1 MGYLVDGVWQDLP
14 RDTRKTGG
22 EFIRPESVF
31 RDRVTADGSSGFKAE
46 AGRYHLYVSLACP
59 WAHRTV
65 IFRKLKG
72 LEPAISLSV
81 VDPYMDDAHGWMFSE
96 RPGCIPDTVNGA
108 AYLYEIYLKARPD
121 FSGRVTV
128 PVLWDKT
135 RGTIVNNESSEII
148 RMLNR
153 EFDALAERALPDM
166 YPPELRP
173 EIDRWNEFI
182 YRTVNN
188 GVYRAGFATAQE
200 KYEHAVGELFDA
212 LERLERHL
220 GTNRYLCGERI
231 TEADWRLFTTL
242 VRFDAVYHYHFKCNL
257 RRLRDYRHLWAYT
270 RELYQVP
277 GVASSVDFRHIKE
290 HYYRSQKE
298 VNPSQIVPAGPVL
311 DFSEPHGRDKRPM
324 PAEAGT

>member
-1 MGYLVDGVWQDLP
+1 MGYLVEGVWKDLP

-65 IFRKLKG
+65 IFRGLKG
-72 LEPAISLSV
+72 LEKAISLSI
-81 VDPYMDDAHGWMFSE
+81 VDPLMDVNGWTFSE

-108 AYLYEIYLKARPD
+108 SYLYEIYLKVRPH

-135 RGTIVNNESSEII
+135 LGTIVNNESSQII
-148 RMLNR
+148 RMLDR
-153 EFDALAERALPDM
+153 EFDPFVEGGTKSLPDM
-166 YPPELRP
+166 VPEELRP
-173 EIDRWNEFI
+173 EIDRWNELI

-200 KYEHAVGELFDA
+200 KYERAVGELFA
-212 LERLERHL
+212 TFETLERHL
-220 GTNRYLCGERI
+220 AKSRYLCGDRV

-257 RRLRDYRHLWAYT
+257 RRLRDYPNLWAYA

-277 GVASSVDFRHIKE
+277 GVEATVDMWHIKE

-298 VNPSQIVPAGPVL
+298 VNPSQIVPVGPIV
-311 DFSEPHGRDKRPM
+311 DFSEPHGRR
-324 PAEAGT
+324 

>member
-1 MGYLVDGVWQDLP
+1 MGYLVEGVWKDLP

-65 IFRKLKG
+65 IFRGLKG
-72 LEPAISLSV
+72 LEKAISLSI
-81 VDPYMDDAHGWMFSE
+81 VDPLMDVNGWTFSE

-108 AYLYEIYLKARPD
+108 SYLYEIYLKVRPD

-135 RGTIVNNESSEII
+135 LGTIVNNESSQII
-148 RMLNR
+148 RMLDR
-153 EFDALAERALPDM
+153 EFDPFVEGGTKSLPDM
-166 YPPELRP
+166 VPEELRP
-173 EIDRWNEFI
+173 EIDRWNELI

-200 KYEHAVGELFDA
+200 KYERAVGELFA
-212 LERLERHL
+212 TFETLERHL
-220 GTNRYLCGERI
+220 AKSRYLCGDRI

-257 RRLRDYRHLWAYT
+257 RRLRDYPNLWAYA

-277 GVASSVDFRHIKE
+277 GVEATVDMWHIKE

-298 VNPSQIVPAGPVL
+298 VNPSQIVPVGPIV
-311 DFSEPHGRDKRPM
+311 DFSEPHGRR
-324 PAEAGT
+324 

>member
-1 MGYLVDGVWQDLP
+1 MGYLVEGLWKDLP

-22 EFIRPESVF
+22 EFLRPESVF
-31 RDRVTADGSSGFKAE
+31 RGRVTADGSSGFKAE

-72 LEPAISLSV
+72 LEKAISLSI
-81 VDPYMDDAHGWMFSE
+81 VDPLMDVNGWTFSE

-108 AYLYEIYLKARPD
+108 SYLYEIYLKAQPG

-128 PVLWDKT
+128 PALWDKA

-153 EFDALAERALPDM
+153 EFDAFAERPGAKSLPDM
-166 YPPELRP
+166 VPPELLP
-173 EIDRWNEFI
+173 EIERWNELI

-188 GVYRAGFATAQE
+188 GVYRAGFASVQE
-200 KYEHAVGELFDA
+200 KYEMAVGELFA
-212 LERLERHL
+212 TL
-220 GTNRYLCGERI
+220 GTLESHLAGSRYLCGGRI

-257 RRLRDYRHLWAYT
+257 RRLRDYSNLWAYA

-277 GVASSVDFRHIKE
+277 GVAATVDMWHIKE

-298 VNPSQIVPAGPVL
+298 VNPSQVVPVGPVV
-311 DFSEPHGRDKRPM
+311 DFSEPHGRR
-324 PAEAGT
+324 

>member
-1 MGYLVDGVWQDLP
+1 MGYLVEGIWKDLP
-14 RDTRKTGG
+14 RETRKTGG

-31 RDRVTADGSSGFKAE
+31 RDWVRADGASGFKADS
-46 AGRYHLYVSLACP
+46 GRYHLYVSLACP
-59 WAHRTV
+59 WAHRTI

-72 LEPAISLSV
+72 LEKAISLSV
-81 VDPYMDDAHGWMFSE
+81 VDPLMGVNGWEFSE
-96 RPGCIPDTVNGA
+96 RPGCTPDAANGA
-108 AYLYEIYLKARPD
+108 AYLYEIYLKARPG

-128 PVLWDKT
+128 PTLWDKA
-135 RGTIVNNESSEII
+135 RATIVNNESSEII

-153 EFDALAERALPDM
+153 EFDAFATRSLPDM

-173 EIDRWNEFI
+173 EIDRWNELV

-188 GVYRAGFATAQE
+188 GVYRAGFATAQD
-200 KYEHAVGELFDA
+200 KYERAVGDLFA
-212 LERLERHL
+212 TLEALERHL
-220 GTNRYLCGERI
+220 TGSRYLCGGRL

-257 RRLRDYRHLWAYT
+257 RRLRDYPSLWAYT

-277 GVASSVDFRHIKE
+277 GVAATVDLQHIKE

-298 VNPSQIVPAGPVL
+298 VNPSQVVPVGPEI
-311 DFSEPHGRDKRPM
+311 DFTGPHGRERLAAR
-324 PAEAGT
+324 AESSR

>member
-1 MGYLVDGVWQDLP
+1 MGYLVEGVWKDLP

-22 EFIRPESVF
+22 EFVRPESTF

-72 LEPAISLSV
+72 LEKAISLSV
-81 VDPYMDDAHGWMFSE
+81 VDPLMGANGWEFSE
-96 RPGCIPDTVNGA
+96 RPGCTPDTANGA
-108 AYLYEIYLKARPD
+108 AYLYEIYLKARPG

-128 PVLWDKT
+128 PTLWDKA

-153 EFDALAERALPDM
+153 EFDAFATGSLPDM

-173 EIDRWNEFI
+173 QIDRWNELV

-188 GVYRAGFATAQE
+188 GVYRAGFATAQDR
-200 KYEHAVGELFDA
+200 YEHAVGDLFA
-212 LERLERHL
+212 TLEVLERHL
-220 GTNRYLCGERI
+220 AKSRYLCGERI

-242 VRFDAVYHYHFKCNL
+242 ARFDAVYHYHFRCNL
-257 RRLRDYRHLWAYT
+257 RRLRDYPNLWAYT

-277 GVASSVDFRHIKE
+277 GVASTVDMWHIKD

-298 VNPSQIVPAGPVL
+298 VNPSQVVPVGPEI
-311 DFSEPHGRDKRPM
+311 DFAEPHGRGKLAMQAANP
-324 PAEAGT
+324 